1 MDEQEEDIFDTFER
15 YIYKDVPSDSDAKGR
30 FRDVATYRLVKV
42 ERQRLHGLRMDI
54 EVLYNEP
61 SGEGA

>member
-1 MDEQEEDIFDTFER
+1 
-15 YIYKDVPSDSDAKGR
+15 VPSDSDAKGR